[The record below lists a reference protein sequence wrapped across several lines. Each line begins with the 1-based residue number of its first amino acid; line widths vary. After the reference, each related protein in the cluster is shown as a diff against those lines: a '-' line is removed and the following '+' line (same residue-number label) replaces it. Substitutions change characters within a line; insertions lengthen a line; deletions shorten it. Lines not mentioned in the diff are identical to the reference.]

1 VPALGPSFSR
11 RRIGANTRAVEEKER
26 RRKKVHVCIF
36 DYSEREQKKKRGA
49 IRTNDLCIFSPSS
62 SLACGLERERER
74 GKKADEQIKHVAAVT
89 SHSSFQIVLL
99 IISCSSTFFNKQRT
113 GEKKDSFVEKIKIS
127 PDDHLHV

>member
-1 VPALGPSFSR
+1 MYIYIYVPALGPSFSR

-74 GKKADEQIKHVAAVT
+74 KKVDEQIKHVAAVT

-113 GEKKDSFVEKIKIS
+113 GEKKIHSSKK
-127 PDDHLHV
+127 

>member
-1 VPALGPSFSR
+1 LKKKK
-11 RRIGANTRAVEEKER
+11 EEGKKSMFAYLITVKENR
-26 RRKKVHVCIF
+26 
-36 DYSEREQKKKRGA
+36 KKKRGA

-74 GKKADEQIKHVAAVT
+74 KKVDEQIKHVAAVT

-113 GEKKDSFVEKIKIS
+113 GEKKIHSSKK
-127 PDDHLHV
+127 